1 MNDATNKAM
10 EPYSSF
16 ISKALDHTPSFVVG
30 FVGAFLGIAIAI
42 VTVLKLGGLDVP
54 FNRIVN
60 AYAASIEA
68 SLTKIEKSTD
78 IVPLINDKLGVI
90 QTSVESLNKRMDRID
105 SIDVEQNR
113 KIIEHE
119 GRITTTE
126 VQLRRLGGLK

>member
-42 VTVLKLGGLDVP
+42 VTVLKLGDLDVP

-126 VQLRRLGGLK
+126 VQLRRLRGLQ